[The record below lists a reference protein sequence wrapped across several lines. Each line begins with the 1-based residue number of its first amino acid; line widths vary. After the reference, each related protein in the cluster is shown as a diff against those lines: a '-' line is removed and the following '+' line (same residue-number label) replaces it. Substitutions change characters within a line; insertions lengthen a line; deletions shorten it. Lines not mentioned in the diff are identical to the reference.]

1 LTAAQPPEPRR
12 ARPQLSDD
20 AASFIREL
28 IMSGELAPG
37 EFIRQERVAE
47 SLGISATPV
56 REGLL
61 SLRGEGFVKLEPR
74 RGFVVSP
81 LTTTDVKDLFWA
93 QALMAGELAARAA
106 ARVQDE
112 DLERLNQHQE
122 ELATLS
128 ASAAYDKM
136 EHVNHLFH
144 RDLNRVAQA
153 PKMAWLLGVGARYVP
168 RRFYSTIEGWPEA
181 SLEDHRAVLAAM
193 TARSPEAARAAM
205 QLHIVH
211 AGDLLAAHRERI
223 VAAATPPTGA

>member
-1 LTAAQPPEPRR
+1 MEPRA

-20 AASFIREL
+20 AASFLREL

-81 LTTTDVKDLFWA
+81 LTTADVKDLFWA

-112 DLERLNQHQE
+112 DLARLNQHQE
-122 ELATLS
+122 ELAALA
-128 ASAAYDKM
+128 ASSDYDTM

-144 RDLNRVAQA
+144 RDLNRVADA

-223 VAAATPPTGA
+223 VAAAAPPAAV

>member
-1 LTAAQPPEPRR
+1 MEPRR

-20 AASFIREL
+20 AASFIRDL

-81 LTTTDVKDLFWA
+81 LTTSDVKDLFWA

-106 ARVQDE
+106 EHVQDG
-112 DLERLNQHQE
+112 DLQRLNQHQE
-122 ELATLS
+122 ELAALS
-128 ASAAYDKM
+128 AASAFDEM
-136 EHVNHLFH
+136 ERVNHLFH
-144 RDLNRVAQA
+144 RDLNRVARA

-181 SLEDHRAVLAAM
+181 SLEDHRAVLAAL

-211 AGDLLAAHRERI
+211 AGDLLASHRERI
-223 VAAATPPTGA
+223 VGVGTPPVQA